1 MKMTKR
7 QVINGILENKEVA
20 IDNPSVRK
28 LARGLEKLSEIDLKL
43 LAAIVDVKT
52 GDVIRLR
59 P

>member
-1 MKMTKR
+1 MTKR